1 MKAPHLVYFCIYF
14 NHFKYIDYFLI
25 ITSFS
30 LDLEVPV
37 YCANP
42 LNPDL

>member
-1 MKAPHLVYFCIYF
+1 MQAPHLDYFCIYF
-14 NHFKYIDYFLI
+14 NHFKYIGYFLI
-25 ITSFS
+25 IISFS
-30 LDLEVPV
+30 FDLVVPV